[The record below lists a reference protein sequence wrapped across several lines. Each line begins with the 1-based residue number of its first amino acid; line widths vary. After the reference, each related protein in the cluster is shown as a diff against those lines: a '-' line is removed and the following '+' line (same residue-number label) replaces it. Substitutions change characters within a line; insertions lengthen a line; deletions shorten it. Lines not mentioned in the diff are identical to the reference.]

1 MGCRQPG
8 PSVRGISHARILV
21 WISIS
26 FSATRSMMLGW
37 RTTDAVT
44 VGAHRWPAQRDLPL
58 VVQEMFSL
66 LACDFHNLLRSQ
78 EESSYIFTLL
88 QWLSTWDSMPSTL
101 KLQNHW
107 FSLHLLFELYY
118 ISMGPANPL
127 QTWKESQGFI
137 SIFTPRWKH
146 SLRPGYSAK
155 TWFHNSMFS
164 LLCVKLYSDDVFPR
178 HCAQKVARQ
187 SWL

>member
-1 MGCRQPG
+1 MHSKVIQANTYVCRCVCACVLSQFCPTLCDPMGCRQPG

-78 EESSYIFTLL
+78 EGI
-88 QWLSTWDSMPSTL
+88 
-101 KLQNHW
+101 K
-107 FSLHLLFELYY
+107 LHLY
-118 ISMGPANPL
+118 IVTMTQHMGFNAFHPEATKPL
-127 QTWKESQGFI
+127 ILPSP
-137 SIFTPRWKH
+137 SI
-146 SLRPGYSAK
+146 
-155 TWFHNSMFS
+155 
-164 LLCVKLYSDDVFPR
+164 
-178 HCAQKVARQ
+178 
-187 SWL
+187 